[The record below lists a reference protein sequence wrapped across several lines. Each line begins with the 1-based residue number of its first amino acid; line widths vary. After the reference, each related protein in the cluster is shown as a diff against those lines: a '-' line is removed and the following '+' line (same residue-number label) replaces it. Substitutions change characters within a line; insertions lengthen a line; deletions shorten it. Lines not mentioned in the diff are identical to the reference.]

1 MRQHLDLFVPLTA
14 ALRRA
19 ADDAAGYR
27 VDSDEAARV
36 VRRALV
42 EVVQAWTAYGEW
54 LARVDSGQ
62 WLADYQRR
70 RRLAAHGR
78 FRVGRR
84 SQRKERV
91 A

>member
-1 MRQHLDLFVPLTA
+1 MRQHLDLFVPLTP

-19 ADDAAGYR
+19 AEDVAGYP
-27 VDSDEAARV
+27 VASDETARL
-36 VRRALV
+36 VRRALT
-42 EVVQAWTAYGEW
+42 EIVQAWTAYGEW

-62 WLADYQRR
+62 WLTDYQRR
-70 RRLAAHGR
+70 RSLAAHGR

-84 SQRKERV
+84 SHRKERV